1 MFVATL
7 LRECTVYGIHAG
19 TLCSRRFYAEHSLD
33 ELAQQIGTQPDGL
46 HVKITEVIQCEKRE
60 HIWKHDCRRP
70 ADVFALVVLFDIRV
84 RPGSETQGAPLLT
97 NVQQPNAL
105 EHDSVSDDG

>member
-60 HIWKHDCRRP
+60 HIWKHDCRR
-70 ADVFALVVLFDIRV
+70 V